1 MYNGGK
7 IVLTGISAGGMAT
20 FEWGQFLYT
29 QTKKA
34 KVYLMPDSGL
44 FLTDY
49 YSPLREQ
56 KTLRV
61 LATDLMKLV
70 IQDGQDFLPVPMQ
83 KCMEEYD
90 QDIVYCCNAE
100 KYAKHIEA
108 PILMIQS
115 PYDEWSLK
123 NNLGVKCL
131 TNHDAPFSLDSCEE
145 NVRKAVE
152 DYRLEEI

>member
-1 MYNGGK
+1 VIYCDGSEHIGSRKEPISYKDQKLYFRATNNSLEQFYYLDKNYDMYNGGK

-34 KVYLMPDSGL
+34 KVYLIPDSGL

-70 IQDGQDFLPVPMQ
+70 IQDGQDVLPVPMQ
-83 KCMEEYD
+83 KCME
-90 QDIVYCCNAE
+90 
-100 KYAKHIEA
+100 
-108 PILMIQS
+108 
-115 PYDEWSLK
+115 
-123 NNLGVKCL
+123 
-131 TNHDAPFSLDSCEE
+131 
-145 NVRKAVE
+145 
-152 DYRLEEI
+152 